1 MLAMHPR
8 SLQRRLSESGTSF
21 DEIKDQLR
29 RQLFLQYLVDSKA
42 TMTQITSALG
52 FSEQS
57 TLSRACKKWFS
68 MSPRQ
73 LKIKVESS
81 QPLEALNQNETNFL
95 N

>member
-1 MLAMHPR
+1 
-8 SLQRRLSESGTSF
+8 
-21 DEIKDQLR
+21 
-29 RQLFLQYLVDSKA
+29 
-42 TMTQITSALG
+42 MTQITSALG

-57 TLSRACKKWFS
+57 TLSRACKKWFG